1 MKQFAVIGNPI
12 EHSLSPDLHNYVYKM
27 LSINALY
34 KKKKVFHS
42 ELSNIMEAL
51 KTGEF
56 NGVNVTIPHKENV
69 IEYLDEINPR
79 AKIIGAVNVIH
90 KKGDKL
96 FGNNT
101 DWFGFVLALRKNG
114 IEVFGKEVVVLGAG
128 GTSKSILFALK
139 QSGVKKILLLNRTLQ
154 KAERLQDEIV
164 FPHSLEGSLQMIKN
178 DSIIINTTPIG
189 MQSKQ
194 CPIDL
199 GLLNKNQTLIDV
211 IYTPL
216 QTALLKLGKK
226 IGAKTLNGLDMFIYQ
241 GLTSM
246 DLWFGEDISMQVN
259 FPHLKTYLENKL
271 CLQK

>member
-1 MKQFAVIGNPI
+1 MKQFAVIGDPI
-12 EHSLSPDLHNYVYKM
+12 EHSLSPDLHNYVYKL

-42 ELSNIMEAL
+42 ELSNIMDDIRS
-51 KTGEF
+51 GEL
-56 NGVNVTIPHKENV
+56 NGVNVTIPHKENI

-79 AKIIGAVNVIH
+79 AKTIGAVNVVH
-90 KKGDKL
+90 KNGDKL

-101 DWFGFVLALRKNG
+101 DWFGFTSALKKNG
-114 IEVFGKEVVVLGAG
+114 IEVIGKEVIVLGAG

-139 QSGVKKILLLNRTLQ
+139 QSGVKKIVLLNRTVQ
-154 KAERLQDEIV
+154 KAEKLQDDFV
-164 FPHSLEGSLQMIKN
+164 FPYSLDDSVQKIKN

-189 MQSKQ
+189 MQNEQ

-199 GLLNKNQTLIDV
+199 GLLHENQTLIDV
-211 IYTPL
+211 IYTPIE
-216 QTALLKLGKK
+216 TALLKFGRK

-246 DLWFGEDISMQVN
+246 NLWFGEDISKKVN
-259 FPHLKTYLENKL
+259 FTQLNTYLKNRL
-271 CLQK
+271 C

>member
-12 EHSLSPDLHNYVYKM
+12 EHSLSPDLHNYVYKL

-42 ELSNIMEAL
+42 ELSLIMDDL
-51 KTGEF
+51 RTGKLH
-56 NGVNVTIPHKENV
+56 GVNVTIPHKENI

-79 AKIIGAVNVIH
+79 AKSIGAVNVIH
-90 KKGDKL
+90 KNGDKL

-101 DWFGFVLALRKNG
+101 DWFGFTSALKKNG
-114 IEVFGKEVVVLGAG
+114 IEVIGKEVIVLGAG

-139 QSGVKKILLLNRTLQ
+139 QSGVKKIVLLNRTVQ
-154 KAERLQDEIV
+154 KAEKLQDDFV
-164 FPHSLEGSLQMIKN
+164 FPYSLDDSVQKIKN

-189 MQSKQ
+189 MHNEE

-199 GLLNKNQTLIDV
+199 GLLHENQTLIDV
-211 IYTPL
+211 IYTPIE
-216 QTALLKLGKK
+216 TALLKFGRK

-246 DLWFGEDISMQVN
+246 DLWFGEDISKKVN
-259 FPHLKTYLENKL
+259 FTQLNTYLKNKL
-271 CLQK
+271 C

>member
-12 EHSLSPDLHNYVYKM
+12 EHSLSPDLHNYVYKL

-42 ELSNIMEAL
+42 ELSPIMDDL
-51 KTGEF
+51 RTGEL

-79 AKIIGAVNVIH
+79 AKTIGAVNVIH
-90 KKGDKL
+90 KNGDKL

-101 DWFGFVLALRKNG
+101 DWFGFTSALKKNG
-114 IEVFGKEVVVLGAG
+114 IKVSGKEVIVLGAG
-128 GTSKSILFALK
+128 GTSKSIIFSLK
-139 QSGVKKILLLNRTLQ
+139 QSGVKKIVLLNRTLQ
-154 KAERLQDEIV
+154 KAHELQDDIV
-164 FPHSLEGSLQMIKN
+164 SPFSLDDSMQMIKN

-189 MQSKQ
+189 MLSEQ
-194 CPIDL
+194 CPLDL
-199 GLLNKNQTLIDV
+199 GLLHENQTIIDV

-216 QTALLKLGKK
+216 QTALLKFGNR

-241 GLTSM
+241 ALTSM
-246 DLWFGEDISMQVN
+246 DLWFGKDISKRVN
-259 FPHLKTYLENKL
+259 FQELKEHLIRILS
-271 CLQK
+271 

>member
-12 EHSLSPDLHNYVYKM
+12 EHSLSPDLHNYVYKL

-42 ELSNIMEAL
+42 ELSQIMDDL
-51 KTGEF
+51 KTGEL

-79 AKIIGAVNVIH
+79 AKTIGAVNVIH
-90 KKGDKL
+90 KNGDKL

-101 DWFGFVLALRKNG
+101 DWFGFTSALKKNG
-114 IEVFGKEVVVLGAG
+114 IKVSGKEVIVLGAG
-128 GTSKSILFALK
+128 GTSKSIIFSLK
-139 QSGVKKILLLNRTLQ
+139 QSGVKKIVLLNRTLQ
-154 KAERLQDEIV
+154 KAEELQDDFV
-164 FPHSLEGSLQMIKN
+164 FPYLLDDSVQMIKN

-189 MQSKQ
+189 MQNEQ

-199 GLLNKNQTLIDV
+199 GLLHENQTLIDV
-211 IYTPL
+211 IYTPME
-216 QTALLKLGKK
+216 TSFLKLGKK

-246 DLWFGEDISMQVN
+246 DLWFGEDISKKVN
-259 FPHLKTYLENKL
+259 FTQLNTYLKNKL
-271 CLQK
+271 C